1 MRHDR
6 LCTLCKSGLVEDEEH
21 FLLKCDVY
29 NPLKIKYKF
38 DQVNEASVFF
48 TEANLDAL
56 GRYLIEAFETRE
68 RLMRI
73 NREGQGDKDEAG
85 WVGSS

>member
-29 NPLKIKYKF
+29 KPLKIKYKF
-38 DQVNEASVFF
+38 DQVNEATVFF

-73 NREGQGDKDEAG
+73 KH
-85 WVGSS
+85 